1 MDSQVFSPAP
11 AGTVQVFVRQVY
23 GRPLI
28 YPANPAAQVAAQL
41 AGVKTFS
48 AVQLELLRDLGL
60 EVQRL
65 EDPSAAAVLS

>member
-1 MDSQVFSPAP
+1 MSQVVPAQ

-48 AVQLELLRDLGL
+48 SAQLELLHDLGL
-60 EVQRL
+60 KVERL
-65 EDPSAAAVLS
+65 EDPAAAMAVAS